1 MMQTKTLQYAL
12 VFLVALLLS
21 FANTAVAGMG
31 GNSDNDMAITAK
43 VQEKIRSDS
52 SLTGSAI
59 TVETRNGEV
68 TLKGMV
74 NSQADVTRA
83 AKLAGYVDGVKQVDN
98 RLSTVGSHRYGARA
112 PIPGC
117 QIGANWQ
124 C

>member
-1 MMQTKTLQYAL
+1 MRTKALQYAVVLL
-12 VFLVALLLS
+12 VPLLLS
-21 FANTAVAGMG
+21 FANTAGAGMG
-31 GNSDNDMAITAK
+31 GNSDNDMAITSK

-52 SLTGSAI
+52 DLMGSNI
-59 TVETRNGEV
+59 VVETKNGEV

-74 NSQADVTRA
+74 DSQSDVTRA
-83 AKLAGYVDGVKQVDN
+83 GKLASYVDGVKQVDN
-98 RLSTVGSHRYGARA
+98 RLSTVGSHRYGAKA

>member
-1 MMQTKTLQYAL
+1 MRTKALQYAVVLL
-12 VFLVALLLS
+12 VPLLLS
-21 FANTAVAGMG
+21 FANMAGAGSVA
-31 GNSDNDMAITAK
+31 NFNNDMAITSQ

-52 SLTGSAI
+52 DLMGSNI
-59 TVETRNGEV
+59 IVETKNGEV

-74 NSQADVTRA
+74 NSQSDVTRA
-83 AKLAGYVDGVKQVDN
+83 GKLASYVNGVKQVDN
-98 RLSTVGSHRYGARA
+98 RLSTVDSHRYGVRA